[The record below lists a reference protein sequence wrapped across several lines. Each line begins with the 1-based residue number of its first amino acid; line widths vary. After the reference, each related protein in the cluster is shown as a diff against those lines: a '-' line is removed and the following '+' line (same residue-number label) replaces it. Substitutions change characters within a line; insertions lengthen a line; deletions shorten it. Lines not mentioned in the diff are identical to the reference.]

1 MRNRSLAST
10 TCFFLA
16 AACSSSSGGVGDG
29 GVASDR
35 SCAWSSGG
43 ASVFGVSAFSTASE
57 RVRAKDHGPT
67 SPQVGIEVDI
77 EAESFFSTSGTG
89 GGGEE
94 QGDDRPGWRDD
105 DDSGPPA
112 ARIRKATVRRG
123 RRSSL
128 HDATSSSSTSRSEK
142 VVFRKKSTTSTSSR
156 SETNKSRIRREVE
169 QQEQNGKQKVEAKAS
184 RTTSQAYVIRGN
196 PKTYADS
203 DTSFQDDETVCGR
216 NNGTAKLNNKTEKHG
231 VRCCGDG
238 QTAVEENGGTW
249 KQSSG
254 GGSNSWYYNSTSG
267 VEVDC
272 STPEQSC
279 SKPKNHVVWA
289 DIFSTCATIGRRPCT
304 VEELKT
310 PRNDSATKL
319 LCDGAG
325 GGCDNYCIWT
335 ANEGQDEEGV
345 GEEGDSADNESTE
358 APPAASGDDGS
369 ADNESTEAPPTA
381 SGDDGSADNE
391 TSTEAPPAA
400 SGDEAETSGEASSS
414 TGIVNRGAARGG
426 GAGWRRRGVGEGDET
441 EDDSGEGEGGDE
453 GDDLSDLKNRGS

>member
-1 MRNRSLAST
+1 M
-10 TCFFLA
+10 
-16 AACSSSSGGVGDG
+16 V
-29 GVASDR
+29 
-35 SCAWSSGG
+35 
-43 ASVFGVSAFSTASE
+43 
-57 RVRAKDHGPT
+57 
-67 SPQVGIEVDI
+67 VGIEVDI
-77 EAESFFSTSGTG
+77 EAENLFSTSGTG

-94 QGDDRPGWRDD
+94 QGEDR
-105 DDSGPPA
+105 
-112 ARIRKATVRRG
+112 
-123 RRSSL
+123 
-128 HDATSSSSTSRSEK
+128 
-142 VVFRKKSTTSTSSR
+142 
-156 SETNKSRIRREVE
+156 
-169 QQEQNGKQKVEAKAS
+169 
-184 RTTSQAYVIRGN
+184 AYVIRGN

-254 GGSNSWYYNSTSG
+254 GGSNS
-267 VEVDC
+267 C
-272 STPEQSC
+272 
-279 SKPKNHVVWA
+279 
-289 DIFSTCATIGRRPCT
+289 
-304 VEELKT
+304 
-310 PRNDSATKL
+310 ATKL

-414 TGIVNRGAARGG
+414 TGIVIGVLLAVVVLGGVVAALAIGCGG
-426 GAGWRRRGVGEGDET
+426 GGGGGEGAEGDET